1 LYGSIRKLIRQDGG
15 EWGMKRIAPVIV
27 LSAFVVGMFGA
38 AAAASDHFQLS
49 ATSEKAA
56 ARQYLSIVA
65 PVNAAA
71 AKFNSQAN
79 EWSDS
84 TSDAEAEADAEP
96 LISAVLKLN
105 SKLKDDHWPKSSRSA
120 IKILVR
126 VDAALVKALRSLSSV
141 NQTDLSSLF
150 ADFQRDQSNLGAAA
164 TIVRHDLGL
173 PPVKD

>member
-1 LYGSIRKLIRQDGG
+1 
-15 EWGMKRIAPVIV
+15 MKRIALVIV
-27 LSAFVVGMFGA
+27 LSVLIFVGMFGVA
-38 AAAASDHFQLS
+38 AAVSDHFQIS
-49 ATSEKAA
+49 ATKEAA
-56 ARQYLSIVA
+56 ARQYLTIVA

-71 AKFNSQAN
+71 ARFNSQAN

-84 TSDAEAEADAEP
+84 TSDAEAEADAKP
-96 LISAVLKLN
+96 LIGAVLRLN
-105 SKLKDDHWPKSSRSA
+105 SKLKDDRWPKSSRSA
-120 IKILVR
+120 IKSLVS

-150 ADFQRDQSNLGAAA
+150 TYFQRDQSNLGAAA